1 MENFESTKSNNHF
14 TPDEPQINLFIH
26 EDGEQKINPAVL
38 ELERKAKASKKA
50 NNSVKVIDGVT
61 PFIEAY
67 CEGIRTGKK
76 EFTINVE
83 RVYDENGLLD
93 FIYTLKE

>member
-1 MENFESTKSNNHF
+1 MLLSAIYIEEHF
-14 TPDEPQINLFIH
+14 LFDEPQIVNLGGRFTY
-26 EDGEQKINPAVL
+26 L
-38 ELERKAKASKKA
+38 ELERKAIASKKA

-83 RVYDENGLLD
+83 RVYDEIGLLD